1 MQLLHSWNETI
12 PTLIPGFDDNIAK
25 EIRKFAIDEGIS
37 AEVLDTIADPMI
49 VKFVDDYRKLKQG
62 INKGTVKRKA
72 TITKKAPLRKTKS
85 TAKKAEDAD
94 TALRKKT
101 LSGKAN
107 DVEQMDFLRGL
118 AKRSLNL

>member
-1 MQLLHSWNETI
+1 
-12 PTLIPGFDDNIAK
+12 LIPDFNEETAGA
-25 EIRKFAIDEGIS
+25 IRQFAIDEGIS
-37 AEVLDTIADPMI
+37 PEVLDSIADPII

-62 INKGTVKRKA
+62 ITKGTAKRKA
-72 TITKKAPLRKTKS
+72 NITKKAPLRKTKS